1 MKARKLLAGAEFG
14 PETLKVICKAFDD
27 AWAEIRRDFDDNALS
42 IEVARLKL
50 ASAILGVA
58 KDDSRDPD
66 ELKGLGLQAM
76 ALRYRFDRAVD
87 VVIRQRVR
95 TLKYWRNY
103 AEETL
108 TLAEQMTDPE
118 CRRMLKG
125 VAETY
130 LQLARQAATE
140 EADRANE
147 FARRR

>member
-130 LQLARQAATE
+130 LQLARQTATE